1 MFAFIIRRVIL
12 LVPMLFGA
20 SLVIFLMLR
29 LGPSDPA
36 MDYLRLSKVPPTPQ
50 ALESARQMLGLD
62 RAITTQYFD

>member
-1 MFAFIIRRVIL
+1 MLAFISRRVIL

-29 LGPSDPA
+29 LGPSDTA

-50 ALESARQMLGLD
+50 AL
-62 RAITTQYFD
+62 